1 MDMHV
6 LWNETKKMLEASI
19 SEVVFDAM
27 IDPVVPLSFESD
39 VLTIQARSEFYKPT
53 VERHLRDI
61 TRYVR
66 ALTKNDDI
74 EVHIVSPEE
83 TADPSRSRKMDNYS
97 KTGLRARYTFDT
109 FVSGKCN
116 ELAYAGSRAVADS
129 PGDFEEYNP
138 LFLYG
143 GVGLGKTH
151 LIHSIGNQIYD
162 NRPDLRVLYV
172 PSAIFTDEYISS
184 IREKT
189 TPAFRKKY
197 RAVDVLLID
206 DVQFLEGKIETQE
219 ELFHTYNYM
228 TDRSRQIVFTSDVP
242 PNELTNL
249 ENRLT
254 SRFASGLIADVNIP
268 DYETRNAI
276 LEKKL
281 VMEDIAIPEPV
292 KEYMLKNIVS
302 NIRDLEGALNK
313 IIANARLTNKQITL
327 DLAQYSLRDQ
337 LVAKEKPP
345 ITMEYIR
352 QVVSERFT
360 ISIEDINSRKRN
372 RSIVMPRQIAMYLCR
387 KLMDVPLP
395 VIGKFFG
402 GRDHTT
408 VIHACK
414 KIADEL
420 EYDEKLKLAVEG
432 LEIQITGE

>member
-1 MDMHV
+1 MYI
-6 LWNETKKMLEASI
+6 LWNETKKMIEPTI

-27 IDPVVPLSFESD
+27 IDPIVPVSYKND

-53 VERHLRDI
+53 VERLLRDI

-66 ALTKNDDI
+66 AITENDDA
-74 EVHIVSPEE
+74 EVDIVSPEE
-83 TADPSRSRKMDNYS
+83 NADPSRERKIDSYS
-97 KTGLRARYTFDT
+97 KTGLRARNTFDT
-109 FVSGKCN
+109 FVPGKCN
-116 ELAYAGSRAVADS
+116 ELAYAASRAVAGS
-129 PGDFEEYNP
+129 PGGFESYNP

-143 GVGLGKTH
+143 DVGLGKTH
-151 LIHSIGNQIYD
+151 LIHSIGNLIYD
-162 NRPDLRVLYV
+162 NRPELRVLYV

-197 RAVDVLLID
+197 RSADVLLID
-206 DVQFLEGKIETQE
+206 DVQFLEGKVETQE

-228 TDRSRQIVFTSDVP
+228 TDRGRQIVFTSDVP
-242 PNELTNL
+242 PNDLTNL

-254 SRFASGLIADVNIP
+254 SRFSSGLIADISIP

-281 VMEDIAIPEPV
+281 AMEDIEIPEPV

-327 DLAQYSLRDQ
+327 ELAQYSLRDQ

-345 ITMEYIR
+345 VTMDYIR
-352 QVVSERFT
+352 KTVAERFGV
-360 ISIEDINSRKRN
+360 SIEEINGRKRTQKL
-372 RSIVMPRQIAMYLCR
+372 VMPRQIAMYLCR
-387 KLMDVPLP
+387 KLMDIPLP
-395 VIGKFFG
+395 AVGEFFG

-408 VIHACK
+408 VIHSCN
-414 KIADEL
+414 KITNEL
-420 EYDEKLKLAVEG
+420 EFDEKLRLTVEE
-432 LEIQITGE
+432 LEIMIKGE

>member
-1 MDMHV
+1 MHV
-6 LWNETKKMLEASI
+6 LWDEIKKMIEPTI

-27 IDPVVPLSFESD
+27 IDPIVPISLKND

-53 VERHLRDI
+53 VERLLRDI
-61 TRYVR
+61 TRYAR
-66 ALTKNDDI
+66 AISKNDDL
-74 EVHIVSPEE
+74 EVNIVSPDEPS
-83 TADPSRSRKMDNYS
+83 DPSRPRITDSYGKS
-97 KTGLRARYTFDT
+97 GLRARYTFDT

-116 ELAYAGSRAVADS
+116 ELAYAGARAVADS

-162 NRPDLRVLYV
+162 NRADLRVLYV
-172 PSAIFTDEYISS
+172 PSSIFTDDYITSV
-184 IREKT
+184 REKT

-197 RAVDVLLID
+197 RSVDVLLID

-228 TDRSRQIVFTSDVP
+228 TDRGRQIVFTSDVP

-268 DYETRNAI
+268 DYETRTAI

-281 VMEDIAIPEPV
+281 TGEDIEIPEVV

-352 QVVSERFT
+352 LTVATHFKVSVDE
-360 ISIEDINSRKRN
+360 INGRRRT
-372 RSIVMPRQIAMYLCR
+372 RSIVLPRQIAMYLIR
-387 KLMDVPLP
+387 KLMDIPLP
-395 VIGKFFG
+395 AIGEFFG
-402 GRDHTT
+402 GRDHST
-408 VIHACK
+408 VIHSCD
-414 KIADEL
+414 KITNEL
-420 EYDEKLKLAVEG
+420 EFDEKLRLTVEE
-432 LEIQITGE
+432 LEIHIIGE